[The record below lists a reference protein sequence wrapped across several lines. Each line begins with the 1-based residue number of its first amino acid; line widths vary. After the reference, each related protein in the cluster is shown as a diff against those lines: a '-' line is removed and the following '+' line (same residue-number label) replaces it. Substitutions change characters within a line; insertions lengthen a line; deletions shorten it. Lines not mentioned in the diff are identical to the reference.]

1 MGKRSSL
8 PVKGQWDGGEL
19 RGRAGE
25 LSVERARHDSENC
38 AVHSVFGVQREC
50 QRAGEK
56 LECSPEAGT
65 KLAELIVYAC

>member
-1 MGKRSSL
+1 M
-8 PVKGQWDGGEL
+8 
-19 RGRAGE
+19 
-25 LSVERARHDSENC
+25 ERARHDSENC